1 MDKLVVRGTEINVQ
15 WDLKR
20 DDFLSLTDIAK
31 IKDSDNPRY
40 IIQNWL
46 RNRNT
51 IEFLGVW
58 ETLYNPNFNR
68 VEFDA
73 FRSQAGLNSFVM
85 TPQKW
90 VDATGAIG
98 IVSKA
103 GRYGRTYAHK
113 EIAFEFASWI
123 SVEFKLYLVKEFER
137 LKTEEMKQLGWD
149 IKRNLGKINYRIHT
163 DAIKEN
169 LIPPE
174 LSARQISL
182 VYANEADVL
191 NMALFGMTAKE
202 WRDANPDLKGNI
214 RDYANVSQ
222 LVCLSNLENL
232 NAVFINEGVPQA
244 KRLAK
249 LNTIAISQMKVLTED
264 HRMLQFDEA
273 KETES

>member
-1 MDKLVVRGTEINVQ
+1 MKETHQHITYTILLVSVRFIFEFINSNQ
-15 WDLKR
+15 WFFL
-20 DDFLSLTDIAK
+20 DFSCLLICFK
-31 IKDSDNPRY
+31 GKCFCCQIKAMRIESRFLFQTIFYSYKCFSRSCFKPRY

-149 IKRNLGKINYRIHT
+149 IKRNLAKINYRIHT

-191 NMALFGMTAKE
+191 NMAL
-202 WRDANPDLKGNI
+202 
-214 RDYANVSQ
+214 
-222 LVCLSNLENL
+222 
-232 NAVFINEGVPQA
+232 
-244 KRLAK
+244 LA
-249 LNTIAISQMKVLTED
+249 
-264 HRMLQFDEA
+264 
-273 KETES
+273 